1 MGEGEGIEQIRR
13 RICAAWKGN
22 WGFEHMGWSLCG
34 VLGRS
39 RSFLGMGW
47 FFLRVETGGASFI
60 AWRHA
65 GRAFWKR
72 SGESGAF
79 LLGSLPI
86 RQGRDLVGVC
96 LYISA
101 TCGFAFLAYLMKRRW
116 RRRSEERF

>member
-1 MGEGEGIEQIRR
+1 VLHGKEIGGLNI
-13 RICAAWKGN
+13 WD
-22 WGFEHMGWSLCG
+22 G
-34 VLGRS
+34 VFVEFWVGRGHFS
-39 RSFLGMGW
+39 EWVW